1 MTGPLPAL
9 PVVLPLLG
17 AGVLAALRKWLSR
30 AAADSLSLGV
40 AAGTL
45 ISSLLL
51 LSHAL
56 QHTQVYWFGN
66 WYPRGSVVLGITSSS
81 TPLPRDLAR
90 WPACSYCWR

>member
-17 AGVLAALRKWLSR
+17 AGLLAALLKWLSR
-30 AAADSLSLGV
+30 AAADSISIAV

-51 LSHAL
+51 LGHAQ
-56 QHTQVYWFGN
+56 QHTQVY
-66 WYPRGSVVLGITSSS
+66 
-81 TPLPRDLAR
+81 
-90 WPACSYCWR
+90 